1 MRTRLVWCLLVA
13 MLAVPQSAAR
23 ALDDPDTEG
32 ARRHFARGRQFYDA
46 GDYRRALDEF
56 QAAKR
61 LRAAAGLDYNIARCY
76 DRLEEYSQAIH
87 HYELYVAADP
97 RAADTTEVKA
107 RIATLRERLDEARR
121 ASVDTKPR
129 REPSPGDEKLL
140 PLPNFVEPPPTPAT
154 TPAPAIVVTTTTP
167 PPPKRHTGAIVA
179 GVLAGAAVVAGA
191 IALGVIFGNP
201 SSPSYTPSSLGAM
214 RATP

>member
-1 MRTRLVWCLLVA
+1 MRARLVWCLMVA
-13 MLAVPQSAAR
+13 MLALPQGAAR

-32 ARRHFARGRQFYDA
+32 ARRHFGKGRQFYDA

-61 LRAAAGLDYNIARCY
+61 LRAAPGLDYNIARCF
-76 DRLEEYSQAIH
+76 DRLEEYSQAIR

-97 RAADTTEVKA
+97 RAADAAEVKA
-107 RIATLRERLDEARR
+107 RVVMLRQRLDEARR
-121 ASVDTKPR
+121 ASVDTAKPAP
-129 REPSPGDEKLL
+129 EPSSGEEKLL
-140 PLPNFVEPPPTPAT
+140 PLPSFVEPPAPSTTAAPAAAVAAT
-154 TPAPAIVVTTTTP
+154 TT
-167 PPPKRHTGAIVA
+167 PPPKRHTGAIFA

-191 IALGVIFGNP
+191 IALGIIFG
-201 SSPSYTPSSLGAM
+201 SSSAPSYTPSSLGAM